1 MSIFTHSVC
10 KMFILVIW
18 NWILFEME
26 MSGGGA
32 SQRASLKGLE
42 MIWADVIIK
51 VPQKVS
57 QPMILTGGRGF

>member
-1 MSIFTHSVC
+1 
-10 KMFILVIW
+10 
-18 NWILFEME
+18 ME